1 MKTISKQRRA
11 AKSVGISLV
20 IMTVAAMIAMG
31 MVFSPLFE
39 ADLKEFESLLRGRS
53 SFFLAGLMLWGVIFI
68 TDFIVSIAVCNYY
81 QTQNS
86 KRASI
91 TAGLRMLYTLILGY
105 AIIQLIQAYSALNA
119 EMVNYQVIQGNVL
132 QFRSI
137 WQNGLIVFGLH
148 LITLAPLVCKK
159 RSIQLVISI
168 LLLLAGIGY
177 VISNSLA
184 LFIQDYE
191 SIRPNVEM
199 VFILPMILGE
209 LGFAI
214 WMLVRGG
221 KTSVLNQPL
230 SDPA

>member
-1 MKTISKQRRA
+1 MKLTKQRSSA
-11 AKSVGISLV
+11 LSIGISLV
-20 IMTVAAMIAMG
+20 VMTIAAMIAMG
-31 MVFSPLFE
+31 LLFSPLFE
-39 ADLKEFESLLRGRS
+39 LNVIDYASFLTGKELL
-53 SFFLAGLMLWGVIFI
+53 FLIGVVLWIVILI
-68 TDFIVSIAVCNYY
+68 TDFIVSVGVCKYY
-81 QTQNS
+81 RAQN
-86 KRASI
+86 KTRASI
-91 TAGLRMLYTLILGY
+91 TAGFRLLYTVILGY
-105 AIIQLIQAYSALNA
+105 AIIQLIQAYAVLTS
-119 EMVNYQVIQGNVL
+119 VSPDYVVIQQKVL
-132 QFRSI
+132 AFQSI

-177 VISNSLA
+177 VLSNSLA
-184 LFIQDYE
+184 LFITDYE
-191 SIRPNVEM
+191 SVRPNIEM

-209 LGFAI
+209 LGFAV